1 MKPIRLI
8 SLFFY
13 LAACLTSVHA
23 EEAGAE
29 KEYSA
34 AHLAAAER
42 VIYAMALPE
51 RFIIPTK
58 QLLKNSLEKDPD
70 NAPLMSATMDPY
82 LEKQYTAKQLKTW
95 FASQFDRDTCQQI
108 ATFWEGPVGRK
119 LVRTQV
125 QMLTTGEAPQL
136 VFTPKEKAL
145 MKRFD
150 ATKAGQAFLVAM
162 PQIEE
167 TFAEYMKN
175 TQMRM
180 REHFMIELDKK
191 LRQEAGQEE
200 EKKPST

>member
-1 MKPIRLI
+1 MNLIRLI
-8 SLFFY
+8 SLLWL
-13 LAACLTSVHA
+13 LAASLNVA
-23 EEAGAE
+23 RAQDAGAA

-42 VIYAMALPE
+42 LIYAMALPE

-82 LEKQYTAKQLKTW
+82 LEKQYTAGQLKTW
-95 FASQFDRDTCQQI
+95 FASQFDAEICRQI
-108 ATFWEGPVGRK
+108 ATFWEGPVGKK

-125 QMLTTGEAPQL
+125 QMRTTGEAPEL

-167 TFAEYMKN
+167 VFAEYMKD

-180 REHFMIELDKK
+180 REQFMIELDKK
-191 LRQEAGQEE
+191 LRKEE
-200 EKKPST
+200 EQKPSA

>member
-1 MKPIRLI
+1 MKLLRLI
-8 SLFFY
+8 SFFLL
-13 LAACLTSVHA
+13 LATSLSLA
-23 EEAGAE
+23 RAQDAGAA

-34 AHLAAAER
+34 THLAAAER
-42 VIYAMALPE
+42 LIYAMALPE
-51 RFIIPTK
+51 RFIIPTR

-82 LEKQYTAKQLKTW
+82 LQKQYTASQLKIW
-95 FASQFDRDTCQQI
+95 FASQFNPDICRQI
-108 ATFWEGPVGRK
+108 ATFWEGPVGKK

-125 QMLTTGEAPQL
+125 QMLTTGDAPQL

-167 TFAEYMKN
+167 IFAEYMKD

-180 REHFMIELDKK
+180 REQFMIELDKK
-191 LRQEAGQEE
+191 LRKEE
-200 EKKPST
+200 EQKPSA

>member
-1 MKPIRLI
+1 MKLIRLI
-8 SLFFY
+8 SLFLL
-13 LAACLTSVHA
+13 LAASLNVVRAQDT
-23 EEAGAE
+23 GAA

-42 VIYAMALPE
+42 LVYAMALPE
-51 RFIIPTK
+51 RFIIPTR

-82 LEKQYTAKQLKTW
+82 LQKQYTASQLKTW
-95 FASQFDRDTCQQI
+95 FASQFNSDICRQI
-108 ATFWEGPVGRK
+108 AVFWEGPVGKK

-125 QMLTTGEAPQL
+125 QMLTTGDAPQL

-167 TFAEYMKN
+167 IFAEYMKD

-180 REHFMIELDKK
+180 REQFMIELDKK
-191 LRQEAGQEE
+191 LRKEE
-200 EKKPST
+200 EQKPSA